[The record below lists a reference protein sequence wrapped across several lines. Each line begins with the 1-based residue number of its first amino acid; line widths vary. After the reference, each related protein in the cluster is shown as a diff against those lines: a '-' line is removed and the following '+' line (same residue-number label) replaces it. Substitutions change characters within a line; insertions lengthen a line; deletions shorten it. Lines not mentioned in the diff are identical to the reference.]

1 MFGSSILEAA
11 IGLIFVFLLVS
22 LLVTIVNE
30 MVAALL
36 SSRARCLCRGLTQL
50 IGKEW
55 MAKIYSHPLIS
66 GAAGKG
72 PPTVLN
78 RGPAYMPSRS
88 FANVLM
94 SLVQEN
100 AAPVV
105 ACQNALRRVLDTT
118 STADATLELL
128 SKQLSDQAAA
138 LQKEGGVQAMIAGD
152 LLRHVQDATPP
163 NPLIWLGEVDA
174 RVRQLEAANRPEL
187 TALLATLTQL
197 VADGVN
203 AKAGI
208 DELRTRFGAAVQNL
222 LASPATVVLKDE
234 LSAMGKRL
242 QGPYTVGDFYADVQR
257 FIDGMSARYVRQV
270 LEALPAG
277 DLRQTLL
284 TLYDDASSDI
294 GKLKENI
301 EVWFNSGM
309 DRVNGW
315 YKRRVQA
322 VVLPLSALLVVG
334 MNVDTILIFR
344 HLQTNTGT
352 RDAIVE
358 QATQFALKNPAP
370 TPGTVT
376 VINGQ
381 EYSGKLAV
389 TPMDAERDVTLTSDN
404 PVKAKLRKD
413 KVKVL
418 RGATEVPFTVDVN
431 LGDVEAP
438 ATATIS
444 ASDSPNT
451 VKLAL
456 APSLPGQFYTV
467 QENLKALAL
476 PVGWVESGTPAERK
490 NGQERPDS
498 FAAARS
504 LLLQHG
510 LGWLLTALAAS
521 LGAPFWFDMLNRVI
535 AIRATGKPPGED
547 PKPPGSVSVPVEPG
561 QSQREADRIRQGDPA
576 RR

>member
-1 MFGSSILEAA
+1 MFGSSILETA

-22 LLVTIVNE
+22 MLVTIINE
-30 MVAALL
+30 MLAALL
-36 SSRARCLCRGLTQL
+36 SSRARCLGRGLARL
-50 IGKEW
+50 VGVEW
-55 MAKIYSHPLIS
+55 MQKIYDHPLIS
-66 GAAGKG
+66 GAAAKG

-78 RGPAYMPSRS
+78 RGPAYIPSRS

-94 SLVQEN
+94 SLVQQN
-100 AAPVV
+100 AAPVA
-105 ACQNALRRVLDTT
+105 ACQDALRRTLDAA
-118 STADATLELL
+118 SSAGATLESLTL
-128 SKQLSDQAAA
+128 QLSDAAA
-138 LQKEGGVQAMIAGD
+138 TLQKKGGLQATIAGD
-152 LLRHVQDATPP
+152 LLRHVEGAATP
-163 NPLIWLGEVDA
+163 NPRIWLGEVDA
-174 RVRQLEAANRPEL
+174 RVRELQGANRPEL
-187 TALLATLTQL
+187 TVLLATLTQL

-203 AKAGI
+203 ATAGI

-222 LASPATVVLKDE
+222 LASPATAALKDE

-242 QGPYTVGDFYADVQR
+242 QGPYTVVDAYADVQR

-315 YKRRVQA
+315 YKRRAQLVIVALSVLLA
-322 VVLPLSALLVVG
+322 VA

-344 HLQTNTGT
+344 HLQTNTGA

-370 TPGTVT
+370 SPGTIT

-413 KVKVL
+413 KVKVPS
-418 RGATEVPFTVDVN
+418 GATEVPFTVDVN

-444 ASDSPNT
+444 ASDSTKP

-456 APSLPGQFYTV
+456 APSLPGQFYTA

-476 PVGWVESGTPAERK
+476 PVGWVEGGTPAERK

-498 FAAARS
+498 FAAAWP